1 MKEEHRAMPRPS
13 TAARQPAQSR
23 DKLLEAAFEV
33 FARYGYAG
41 ATTREICARAGGLNV
56 SALHY
61 HWGDKAQLWDAVC
74 ERYSRRIRDIVAASA
89 DLGAP
94 PDQAVP
100 AFLGAVFDA
109 FVAHPDLARFNMWVT
124 LEADTIDYQATRR
137 HMDPLVHMGA
147 AYLKQQQAQGMMK
160 DVDVE
165 AVLVL
170 VSAQLIYA
178 LAQRN
183 AHRHLFKKD
192 LSDARHAS
200 RIKRSFMKSAM
211 HLMGMETAEQAE
223 INK

>member
-1 MKEEHRAMPRPS
+1 MARARK
-13 TAARQPAQSR
+13 AATQPAESR
-23 DKLLEAAFEV
+23 DRLVQAAFDV
-33 FARYGYAG
+33 FAQYGYAG
-41 ATTREICARAGGLNV
+41 ATTREICERAGGLNV

-89 DLGAP
+89 DLSKP

-100 AFLGAVFDA
+100 AFLDAVFDA

-124 LEADTIDYQATRR
+124 LEADTIDYQATRA
-137 HMDPLVHMGA
+137 HMDPLVRLGA
-147 AYLKQQQAQGMMK
+147 AYLKQQQAQGFVK
-160 DVDVE
+160 DVDVD

-211 HLMGMETAEQAE
+211 HMLGMETAE
-223 INK
+223 